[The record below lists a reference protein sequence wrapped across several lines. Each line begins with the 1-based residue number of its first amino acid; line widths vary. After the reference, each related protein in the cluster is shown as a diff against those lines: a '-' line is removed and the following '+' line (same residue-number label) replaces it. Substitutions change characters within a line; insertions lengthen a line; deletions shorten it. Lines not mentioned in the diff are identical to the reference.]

1 MGQHSTAL
9 LNIICASSGPS
20 NSTAAFQILTE
31 FGICSKA
38 TRNTD
43 KKQIDRGYSLWVNK
57 ITFVSRLTHS
67 RCKGRFL
74 SHINLFCCCV
84 VVFVFFF
91 KTNARDVS
99 RKQLL
104 VANTAKGI
112 YLQMGS
118 FPSLTFSVHS
128 LHCFSLI
135 FKSSSLD
142 PQSDRLRKLTNCL
155 SANGFGCLGGLRRGD

>member
-1 MGQHSTAL
+1 MVIHCENSKNVCLTTNSL
-9 LNIICASSGPS
+9 LHVKGGFC
-20 NSTAAFQILTE
+20 LTL
-31 FGICSKA
+31 I
-38 TRNTD
+38 
-43 KKQIDRGYSLWVNK
+43 Y
-57 ITFVSRLTHS
+57 FVV
-67 RCKGRFL
+67 G
-74 SHINLFCCCV
+74 V
-84 VVFVFFF
+84 VVFFVVVFFF

-104 VANTAKGI
+104 VANTSKGI

-135 FKSSSLD
+135 FESSSLD